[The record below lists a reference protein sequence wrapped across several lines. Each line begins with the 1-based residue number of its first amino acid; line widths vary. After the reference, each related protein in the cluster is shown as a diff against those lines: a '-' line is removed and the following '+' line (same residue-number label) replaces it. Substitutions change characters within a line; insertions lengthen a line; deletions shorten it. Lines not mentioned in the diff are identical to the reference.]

1 MYSLISLRNAI
12 GWKKWKYNDDY
23 NDIDNNNDDVKNVCN
38 DYDDDN
44 DDDDDDVDGDD
55 DQSDNDDDDADD
67 KWIELLNSK
76 SAKMLVPVTRSE
88 Q

>member
-1 MYSLISLRNAI
+1 MYCLISLRNAI
-12 GWKKWKYNDDY
+12 EWKKWNYNDDY
-23 NDIDNNNDDVKNVCN
+23 NDIDNYNDDVKNVCN
-38 DYDDDN
+38 D
-44 DDDDDDVDGDD
+44 DDDDDDDDD
-55 DQSDNDDDDADD
+55 DQSDNDDHDDDGDDDDD